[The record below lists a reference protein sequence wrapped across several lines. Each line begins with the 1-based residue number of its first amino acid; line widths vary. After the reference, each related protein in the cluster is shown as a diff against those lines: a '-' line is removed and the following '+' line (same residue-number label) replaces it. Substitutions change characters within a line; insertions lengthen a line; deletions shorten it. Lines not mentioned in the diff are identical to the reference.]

1 MSGVTLPAIP
11 GAYPSSVRSLP
22 LGLGLGNNH
31 GSRPSSSGSG
41 STSFTLAP
49 HVYYDNCLFR
59 SPSRTGT
66 SRSVTKFPS
75 LRPGRNSHGNND
87 VRSRY
92 SAKYR
97 STPDMRQRLSA
108 NSPFLPKTATED
120 CLKCLLKVPHK
131 KCESHKYIRVGGGY
145 RHGYWYV
152 KCLLEEL
159 ELQRQRELIMKQRLE
174 SIREKQMKAIKT
186 YIRTKSGRIVEKIIF
201 LSEEDYEAFKEGK
214 NVEELLKKYLSKD
227 EAKGLQSWDK
237 DEVKAIK
244 TMVRTKSGRLV
255 EKLVYVSKEDY
266 DAITA
271 GKVDAKEL
279 LKKYAKDG
287 EVIEGWKEAAMKTI
301 KTYVRTK
308 SGRIIEKTIMISQ
321 EDYDAMIKEGKN
333 PDDILK
339 KYITLE
345 EGQQLE
351 SWKSAEPMKAIK
363 TKIRTKSGRIIEKTI
378 YVSADDYDKMMQGG
392 GDPNDILKKY
402 MGEDEGTIEGWSK
415 ADPTAMKVVKTYV
428 RTKSG
433 RLIEKVIMLTEDE
446 YKQFVEAGGDPEF
459 LKKFIQLEK
468 GEVIDSW
475 EKASTVYSG
484 GSDQEMIQKAK
495 VGERIVGKDGAVY
508 EIIVDPLTGKKYKKK
523 IESDVDSGI
532 ASMQK
537 GKKGKKGKGGKGGEF
552 DSDDETPEERRKRKA
567 GGRNA
572 DSAGSAF
579 SYKSVV
585 SAGGT
590 RHVRRRRKRE
600 DGTYSDSAS
609 YHSSQDEDG
618 QARRRR
624 RRRERKHGADSANS
638 YYSVVSDGGTR
649 HVKRRRRRGD
659 GTYSRSVSYHSSDS
673 GKEGGRLADKKKK
686 KRRQHGADSDYS
698 YESDV
703 SAGGTHTRKRKKK
716 IRDAKGNVIG
726 YGSSES
732 YTSDDES
739 VYTTVSDGKGG
750 KIKVKKEKPGRGGK
764 GGKGGGK
771 GGKGKKKLEPVFSD
785 CTTDDDDVDLENMTE
800 EEKKAYF
807 KAKAE
812 RAAVR
817 EKKRREKYGDKY
829 DEMMSKHQDFKKA
842 KAKEKMKAKRLQE
855 LREQGLISP
864 SSDWTIDSDT
874 GEPLRKAE
882 KAKVE
887 QEKKR
892 KKLQELREKGLISPS
907 SDWTIGSDGE
917 PARISDL
924 IKQGKRKAED
934 YKKGGKGRRGKGK
947 DGNDADDE
955 SDSETLPGGRRVSM
969 QKSKLG
975 AAGRRGSKNQAKGG
989 KSVGKEKKQALKAG
1003 KRGNDSD
1010 SDFSYRSVVSAG
1022 GTRHVR
1028 RKRKRADGTY
1038 SDSESFHSSQDE
1050 EGEARRRRRRRDRE
1064 HGANSAH
1071 SYYSVVSE
1079 GGTRHVRR
1087 RKRHEDGTYSASES
1101 YHSSE
1106 REDPDDED
1114 DDEGQGETSRLSKDS
1129 GNDSDTEDSSTDYSY
1144 ASETSEGGTR
1154 YETKRK
1160 RIRDADGNIVGYG
1173 DTKPAGKPGSDTES
1187 VRPRR
1192 GSVDERDRENLK
1204 NTEISND
1211 KAKTDIGVPESND
1224 DITGEEIWPGAE
1236 KVPSEF
1242 SDVTTDDDVDLSKM
1256 TEEEKKEYF
1265 AEKERK
1271 KQAREKRRREKYGSR
1286 YDEILKKKEQKRLEQ
1301 LIKEQKEKDD
1311 QERLE
1316 RELSDKERRRSSL
1329 RRSSLLSGKP
1339 REPPKSMV
1347 TYEKGTPREYGPKT
1361 SADKRDHGLG
1371 HESWGKKDKDG
1382 KSRRGSDS
1390 SMSEGFMPKF
1400 KRETTMLQKLPPI
1413 PQGKLYT
1420 GDDGSGQKGKN
1431 RKPSMVDKESTMDT
1445 DEAQFEIVRDEDSE
1459 DNKESKQPPP
1469 PEPVIEVGADGKL
1482 RLKKKKIDLS
1492 ELDDATL
1499 RRLGID
1505 PSLSAIEIAKK
1516 LKEMFGDDVKLTIG
1530 GEVIGTK
1537 GVDEFDSDMD
1547 DDKLAD
1553 QEDLDLTTLK
1563 GKRRVNVLYKRGGS
1577 ALKRHL
1583 QRIIDECTLLE
1594 RAKRNLDERDS
1605 SIDFLAHYRLVDP
1618 TKIDGYAK
1626 AFVIEDD
1633 DFDTVININALQI
1646 ALEGI
1651 EALSK
1656 MTPKQREYVI
1666 KVLHIDEATEVTF
1679 RMFSVITALCE
1690 RVTNMDSLSQHL
1702 LEICNMADIER
1713 KMELYK
1719 AMFYHNIPSYR
1730 NNNFITSESLKIE
1743 MIAGGLNWNQQ
1754 DFVMEKMEPNKFG
1767 EISFLDYMCYIP
1779 LFLSLHD
1786 NICDNPL
1793 DMSNNKY
1800 QMPPRK
1806 RPPSVQRDM
1815 NPLGNPLKKS
1825 STHRMK
1831 ARSLEVFEGKFPKE
1845 EYSND
1850 YLDMLSKYARLPNIF
1865 TNPNKKRPGSASSNS
1880 ESGSS
1885 TYNLIY

>member
-1 MSGVTLPAIP
+1 MSGITLPAIP
-11 GAYPSSVRSLP
+11 GAYPSSVKSLP
-22 LGLGLGNNH
+22 LGLGFGNNH

-41 STSFTLAP
+41 STAFTLVP

-59 SPSRTGT
+59 TPRTSAHGPSRST
-66 SRSVTKFPS
+66 TKFPS
-75 LRPGRNSHGNND
+75 LRTGRTQHVTND

-97 STPDMRQRLSA
+97 STPDLRQRLSA

-186 YIRTKSGRIVEKIIF
+186 YIRTKSGRLIEKIIF

-244 TMVRTKSGRLV
+244 TMVRTKSGRLI

-271 GKVDAKEL
+271 GKVDAKDL

-321 EDYDAMIKEGKN
+321 EDYDAMIKDGKN

-378 YVSADDYDKMMQGG
+378 YVSADDYDKMMKGG

-402 MGEDEGTIEGWSK
+402 MGEDEGTIEGWTK

-433 RLIEKVIMLTEDE
+433 RLIEKIVMLTEDE
-446 YKQFVEAGGDPEF
+446 YKQFVESGGDPNF
-459 LKKFIQLEK
+459 LKKFIELEK

-484 GSDQEMIQKAK
+484 GSDQEMIQRAK

-537 GKKGKKGKGGKGGEF
+537 GKKGKKGKGGKGGGD
-552 DSDDETPEERRKRKA
+552 DSDDETPEDRRRRKA
-567 GGRNA
+567 GNRDA
-572 DSAGSAF
+572 DSEGSAF

-609 YHSSQDEDG
+609 YHSSQDEAG

-659 GTYSRSVSYHSSDS
+659 GTYSRSVSHHSSDS

-686 KRRQHGADSDYS
+686 KKGKVHGADSDYS
-698 YESDV
+698 YDSDV
-703 SAGGTHTRKRKKK
+703 SAGGTRTRKRKKK

-726 YGSSES
+726 YASSES
-732 YTSDDES
+732 YASDDES

-750 KIKVKKEKPGRGGK
+750 KIKVKKEKPGK
-764 GGKGGGK
+764 GGK
-771 GGKGKKKLEPVFSD
+771 GGKGKGGKKKVDPVFSD

-807 KAKAE
+807 KGKAE
-812 RAAVR
+812 RAEAR
-817 EKKRREKYGDKY
+817 EKRRREKYGDKY
-829 DEMMSKHQDFKKA
+829 DEMVGKHQDYKKY

-855 LREQGLISP
+855 LREKGLISP

-887 QEKKR
+887 QQKKR
-892 KKLQELREKGLISPS
+892 KKLQELRERGLISPS
-907 SDWTIGSDGE
+907 SDWTLDSDGE

-934 YKKGGKGRRGKGK
+934 YKKGGKGRRKGGK

-955 SDSETLPGGRRVSM
+955 SDSEAVAGGRRVSM
-969 QKSKLG
+969 QKSNIG
-975 AAGRRGSKNQAKGG
+975 GRRGSKGQGKGG
-989 KSVGKEKKQALKAG
+989 KVAGKVGKEKKLALKAG
-1003 KRGNDSD
+1003 KRDGDSD
-1010 SDFSYRSVVSAG
+1010 SDYSYRSVVSAG

-1028 RKRKRADGTY
+1028 RRRKRADGTY
-1038 SDSESFHSSQDE
+1038 SDSASYHSSQDE
-1050 EGEARRRRRRRDRE
+1050 DGETRRRRRRRDRA

-1101 YHSSE
+1101 YQSSD

-1114 DDEGQGETSRLSKDS
+1114 GNDEGEDGETSRLSKDS
-1129 GNDSDTEDSSTDYSY
+1129 GNDSDSDSSSTDYSY

-1160 RIRDADGNIVGYG
+1160 RVRDADGNIIGYG
-1173 DTKPAGKPGSDTES
+1173 EPKPAGKAVSDTES
-1187 VRPRR
+1187 VKTRR
-1192 GSVDERDRENLK
+1192 GSIDESIKNLPD
-1204 NTEISND
+1204 IPIDS
-1211 KAKTDIGVPESND
+1211 KAHADMGVPDYSENGIED
-1224 DITGEEIWPGAE
+1224 EKWPG
-1236 KVPSEF
+1236 SC
-1242 SDVTTDDDVDLSKM
+1242 M
-1256 TEEEKKEYF
+1256 
-1265 AEKERK
+1265 R
-1271 KQAREKRRREKYGSR
+1271 
-1286 YDEILKKKEQKRLEQ
+1286 
-1301 LIKEQKEKDD
+1301 
-1311 QERLE
+1311 
-1316 RELSDKERRRSSL
+1316 
-1329 RRSSLLSGKP
+1329 
-1339 REPPKSMV
+1339 
-1347 TYEKGTPREYGPKT
+1347 
-1361 SADKRDHGLG
+1361 
-1371 HESWGKKDKDG
+1371 
-1382 KSRRGSDS
+1382 
-1390 SMSEGFMPKF
+1390 
-1400 KRETTMLQKLPPI
+1400 
-1413 PQGKLYT
+1413 
-1420 GDDGSGQKGKN
+1420 
-1431 RKPSMVDKESTMDT
+1431 
-1445 DEAQFEIVRDEDSE
+1445 IVS
-1459 DNKESKQPPP
+1459 
-1469 PEPVIEVGADGKL
+1469 
-1482 RLKKKKIDLS
+1482 
-1492 ELDDATL
+1492 
-1499 RRLGID
+1499 
-1505 PSLSAIEIAKK
+1505 
-1516 LKEMFGDDVKLTIG
+1516 
-1530 GEVIGTK
+1530 
-1537 GVDEFDSDMD
+1537 
-1547 DDKLAD
+1547 
-1553 QEDLDLTTLK
+1553 
-1563 GKRRVNVLYKRGGS
+1563 VN
-1577 ALKRHL
+1577 
-1583 QRIIDECTLLE
+1583 I
-1594 RAKRNLDERDS
+1594 
-1605 SIDFLAHYRLVDP
+1605 
-1618 TKIDGYAK
+1618 
-1626 AFVIEDD
+1626 
-1633 DFDTVININALQI
+1633 
-1646 ALEGI
+1646 
-1651 EALSK
+1651 
-1656 MTPKQREYVI
+1656 
-1666 KVLHIDEATEVTF
+1666 
-1679 RMFSVITALCE
+1679 
-1690 RVTNMDSLSQHL
+1690 
-1702 LEICNMADIER
+1702 
-1713 KMELYK
+1713 
-1719 AMFYHNIPSYR
+1719 
-1730 NNNFITSESLKIE
+1730 
-1743 MIAGGLNWNQQ
+1743 
-1754 DFVMEKMEPNKFG
+1754 
-1767 EISFLDYMCYIP
+1767 
-1779 LFLSLHD
+1779 
-1786 NICDNPL
+1786 
-1793 DMSNNKY
+1793 
-1800 QMPPRK
+1800 
-1806 RPPSVQRDM
+1806 
-1815 NPLGNPLKKS
+1815 
-1825 STHRMK
+1825 
-1831 ARSLEVFEGKFPKE
+1831 
-1845 EYSND
+1845 
-1850 YLDMLSKYARLPNIF
+1850 
-1865 TNPNKKRPGSASSNS
+1865 
-1880 ESGSS
+1880 
-1885 TYNLIY
+1885 